1 LRNWRNTVAG
11 PPEIPEGSRGVST
24 DARRVQ
30 VHNRQA
36 WRQLPGEL
44 AASLE
49 RCGEAAL
56 GLLEERYLARVKLPG
71 LVSVSLIDDPEIQ
84 RVHTQFMDNPD
95 PTDVITF
102 PYGEEGDVLISV
114 ETAARQAEQLGAS
127 FEREIALYLIH
138 GLLHLAG
145 YDDTTPAAREE
156 MDKLQESLLTKVLG
170 SP

>member
-1 LRNWRNTVAG
+1 M
-11 PPEIPEGSRGVST
+11 ST

-71 LVSVSLIDDPEIQ
+71 LVNVSLIDDSEIQ

-114 ETAARQAEQLGAS
+114 ETAARQAEELGAS
-127 FEREIALYLIH
+127 FEREIATYLIH

-156 MDKLQESLLTKVLG
+156 MERLQESLLTEVIG

>member
-1 LRNWRNTVAG
+1 M
-11 PPEIPEGSRGVST
+11 ST
-24 DARRVQ
+24 EARRVQ
-30 VHNRQA
+30 VHNRQE
-36 WRQLPGEL
+36 WCQLPGEL

-49 RCGEAAL
+49 RWGNATLEL
-56 GLLEERYLARVKLPG
+56 VEERYLARVKLPG

-114 ETAARQAEQLGAS
+114 ETAARQAEELGAS